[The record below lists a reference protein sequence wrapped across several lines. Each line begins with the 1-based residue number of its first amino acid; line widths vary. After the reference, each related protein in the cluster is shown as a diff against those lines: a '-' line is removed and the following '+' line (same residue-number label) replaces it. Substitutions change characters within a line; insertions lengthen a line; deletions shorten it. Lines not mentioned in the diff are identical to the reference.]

1 MATTV
6 NVVGTIATEPR
17 MITPSSG
24 TSFCTFRIASDER
37 RFDREK
43 QSWVEGHTNWFGVVC
58 FRTLASHAE
67 ASFKKG
73 DRIIVTG
80 KLRVRSWEKDDRRG
94 TAVEI
99 EAEAIGHD
107 LRWGVSRFEK
117 KVGALTGDDVPVPEV
132 NDPHVQTSGQTAPT
146 AESGAIAPAFTT
158 SQGEASD
165 DGFIPGRAAA

>member
-43 QSWVEGHTNWFGVVC
+43 QSWVEGHTNWFGIVC
-58 FRTLASHAE
+58 FRTLATHAE

-94 TAVEI
+94 TAIEI

-117 KVGALTGDDVPVPEV
+117 KVGALMGEAAAVPEA
-132 NDPHVQTSGQTAPT
+132 DDLHLQTPEHAAPPTGSEATAP
-146 AESGAIAPAFTT
+146 ALTT
-158 SQGEASD
+158 SLGEASD
-165 DGFIPGRAAA
+165 DGFTPGRAAA